1 MFNLSCALFTLILYI
16 FLLFLC
22 QKFNFFFSSL
32 RLSFSAFLLRS
43 QLCSIHSIPYLSL
56 PRFSFFYRVEIYLSP
71 STKNRGILPFC
82 PFSREKIFCVCF
94 FSALLLFRFCF
105 PSCPSPFFSLFFC
118 VVYEGKII
126 ISPFSFLNFLSNN
139 KS

>member
-1 MFNLSCALFTLILYI
+1 VLSLLLFFIFSCYFCVKSSISSFHLCVFR
-16 FLLFLC
+16 FLLFCCVLSYV
-22 QKFNFFFSSL
+22 QFILFHIFPFPVSL
-32 RLSFSAFLLRS
+32 
-43 QLCSIHSIPYLSL
+43 
-56 PRFSFFYRVEIYLSP
+56 FFYRVEIYLSP